1 MARIVLTGVVSE
13 VVFPTLLLNADQ
25 SVEDNAPLAVED
37 AVGIEICGDV
47 PPDEANGVDAVTAV
61 TPPPPPPP
69 DEGGTINPIVS
80 PPKRRMPSP
89 PPSR

>member
-13 VVFPTLLLNADQ
+13 VVLPTLLLKAVQ
-25 SVEDNAPLAVED
+25 SVKDKAPLVVED

-47 PPDEANGVDAVTAV
+47 PPDEAKGADAVTAV

-69 DEGGTINPIVS
+69 DEGGTMNPIVN
-80 PPKRRMPSP
+80 PPMRKMIFP
-89 PPSR
+89 PPSK